1 MTWGFTT
8 SGLCEIGETPA
19 YSTDLAF
26 PHVLAKVRQSLRIST
41 SHPFTG
47 FVGILVV
54 CGDERLHAALREVID
69 DWAVTDGDTG
79 VRLTDFGRRECAAAQ
94 LATGKA
100 MPDLELY
107 RNCVVKTWVARP
119 YRAGDDGIP
128 YAVRW
133 SRAETFTHIAWQKAR
148 DLGIQAEISGCAP

>member
-1 MTWGFTT
+1 MTWGFPTF
-8 SGLCEIGETPA
+8 GLREVGETPA

-26 PHVLAKVRQSLRIST
+26 PHVLAKVRQSLRISASPT
-41 SHPFTG
+41 FTG

-69 DWAVTDGDTG
+69 DWAVTDGDTRSELT
-79 VRLTDFGRRECAAAQ
+79 RLGRRLVAERRAWANS
-94 LATGKA
+94 
-100 MPDLELY
+100 PPPVDLY
-107 RNCVVKTWVARP
+107 RDCSVEKWVARP